1 MIAIHAAEPATAVD
15 RAIAWKCGN
24 LGKRVYAQPTPMC
37 IKRSKATWI
46 AGLVRRVPTHNGLP
60 LCSGAG
66 AYNQR
71 SGGPEDRNR
80 SRCTGNVRASCTA
93 RHFVRPTVIDDVHR
107 REGWRPVAAVSVFDE
122 AATFRRSGDKVTMVP
137 LPTLSR

>member
-37 IKRSKATWI
+37 IKRSKAIWI
-46 AGLVRRVPTHNGLP
+46 AASSAGYRRSMVFRFAVEQGPTINEAAVPKI
-60 LCSGAG
+60 
-66 AYNQR
+66 
-71 SGGPEDRNR
+71 ENR

-107 REGWRPVAAVSVFDE
+107 REGWRPVAAVSMFDE
-122 AATFRRSGDKVTMVP
+122 AAAFRRSGDKVTMVP